1 MHSFMC
7 CNKNKVPLKADEND
21 NREGKQTI
29 LLKMAWNKN
38 TTLNGFQFSI
48 PCLCQN
54 VKECLLDNY
63 QKYPSITKNAF
74 IEIKDLLIHFCFLK
88 MMSFSKLRKKGFDF

>member
-7 CNKNKVPLKADEND
+7 CNKNIVQLKADEKD
-21 NREGKQTI
+21 NKGKNRFF
-29 LLKMAWNKN
+29 LDGLKQN

-48 PCLCQN
+48 PCLRQN
-54 VKECLLDNY
+54 IKECLLDTN
-63 QKYPSITKNAF
+63 QRYPSMTKNAF

-88 MMSFSKLRKKGFDF
+88 MMSFS